1 MDANVVMLIR
11 QEMIRRGVIDPND
24 VSVVSQ
30 REKGRK
36 FSFED
41 HLRALIYALLT
52 NQRKWS
58 DVEPK
63 LDKIDE
69 LFFHYDADRILTYN
83 GEYFENGIRQ
93 LRCGN
98 ISIKL
103 QMANLNANILTLKK
117 IEKDYGSLDAYVTSN
132 KLDVIVR
139 ELSSGRYKLKGIGP
153 ALAWEY
159 LRNVGIDGAKP
170 DTHLKRFIGS
180 KRMGVSDNI
189 EASDEEVLSEV
200 KRLSAITGL
209 SRFDI
214 DYAIWVYCADGKE
227 QICTSSPSCD
237 KCVVKDYCRYKSNE
251 VATKTDEIIVNYK
264 EKENMKKGGE
274 YRDQFFNEYMEYLRK
289 RFDEE
294 RRSLNKPVYSD
305 STIRTYATD
314 TFYLEKKEDVSF
326 ISWLKDEDS
335 IKEAKSKLMYY
346 LSGRENPEKDV
357 EYYLNCMLM
366 FKDFYYEITHKHN

>member
-1 MDANVVMLIR
+1 MNR
-11 QEMIRRGVIDPND
+11 
-24 VSVVSQ
+24 
-30 REKGRK
+30 GRK
-36 FSFED
+36 FSFEE
-41 HLRALIYALLT
+41 HLKALIYALLT
-52 NQRKWS
+52 NQRKTS

-63 LDKIDE
+63 LVDIDR
-69 LFFHYDADRILTYN
+69 LFFNYDEAKILTYP
-83 GEYFENGIRQ
+83 GEYFEKGIRQ

-98 ISIKL
+98 ISIKS
-103 QMANLNANILTLKK
+103 QMANLNANIFMFIK
-117 IEKDYGSLDAYVTSN
+117 IEEDYGSLDDYVVS
-132 KLDVIVR
+132 KAPDVIVK
-139 ELSSGRYKLKGIGP
+139 ELSSGIYKLKGIGP

-170 DTHLKRFIGS
+170 DTHLKRFMGS

-189 EASDEEVLSEV
+189 EASDEEVLDEV

-214 DYAIWVYCADGKE
+214 DYAIWVYCADGKG

-237 KCVVKDYCRYKSNE
+237 KCVVKGYCRYKANE
-251 VATKTDEIIVNYK
+251 VAAKAYEIIVDYK

-289 RFDEE
+289 RLDED
-294 RRSLNKPVYSD
+294 RKSLNKPVYSD
-305 STIRTYATD
+305 STIKTYATD
-314 TFYLEKKEDVSF
+314 TFYLEKREDVSF

-346 LSGRENPEKDV
+346 LSGRKNPEKEA

-366 FKDFYYEITHKHN
+366 FRDFYSEITHKHN

>member
-1 MDANVVMLIR
+1 MNR
-11 QEMIRRGVIDPND
+11 
-24 VSVVSQ
+24 
-30 REKGRK
+30 GRK
-36 FSFED
+36 FSFEE
-41 HLRALIYALLT
+41 HLKALIYALLT

-63 LDKIDE
+63 LVDIDR
-69 LFFHYDADRILTYN
+69 LFFNYDEAKILTYP
-83 GEYFENGIRQ
+83 GEYFEKGIRQ

-98 ISIKL
+98 ISIKSVVSK
-103 QMANLNANILTLKK
+103 AP
-117 IEKDYGSLDAYVTSN
+117 
-132 KLDVIVR
+132 DVIVK
-139 ELSSGRYKLKGIGP
+139 ELSSGIYKLKGIGP

-170 DTHLKRFIGS
+170 DTHLKRFMGS

-189 EASDEEVLSEV
+189 EASDEEVLDEV

-214 DYAIWVYCADGKE
+214 DYAIWVYCADGKG

-237 KCVVKDYCRYKSNE
+237 KCVVKGYCRYKANE
-251 VATKTDEIIVNYK
+251 VAAKAYEIIVDYK

-289 RFDEE
+289 RLDED
-294 RRSLNKPVYSD
+294 RKSLNKPVYSD
-305 STIRTYATD
+305 STIKTYATD
-314 TFYLEKKEDVSF
+314 TFYLEKREDVSF

-335 IKEAKSKLMYY
+335 IKEAKSNLMYY
-346 LSGRENPEKDV
+346 LSGRKNPEKEA

-366 FKDFYYEITHKHN
+366 FRDFYSEITHKHN

>member
-1 MDANVVMLIR
+1 MDAEVIMLIR
-11 QEMIRRGVIDPND
+11 QKMIRRGGIDPND
-24 VSVVSQ
+24 VCVVSQ

-36 FSFED
+36 FLFED
-41 HLRALIYALLT
+41 HLRGLIYALLT

-63 LDKIDE
+63 LDKIDK

-98 ISIKL
+98 LSIKL

-170 DTHLKRFIGS
+170 DTHLKRFMGS
-180 KRMGVSDNI
+180 KRMCVSDNI

-200 KRLSAITGL
+200 KRLSVITGL

-214 DYAIWVYCADGKE
+214 DYAIWVYCADGKG
-227 QICTSSPSCD
+227 QVCTSSPSCD
-237 KCVVKDYCRYKSNE
+237 KCVVKDYYRY
-251 VATKTDEIIVNYK
+251 
-264 EKENMKKGGE
+264 
-274 YRDQFFNEYMEYLRK
+274 
-289 RFDEE
+289 
-294 RRSLNKPVYSD
+294 NK
-305 STIRTYATD
+305 
-314 TFYLEKKEDVSF
+314 
-326 ISWLKDEDS
+326 
-335 IKEAKSKLMYY
+335 
-346 LSGRENPEKDV
+346 
-357 EYYLNCMLM
+357 
-366 FKDFYYEITHKHN
+366 